1 MQRGNHSFSFKVIAS
16 LLIHGFICVTD
27 FDIVQLTVSFP
38 FIKAEVCH
46 VHVRNIH
53 VTNCSFDTGTLFV
66 LLAFSHL
73 KSQIHS
79 LSHNF
84 ILVFQ
89 EQGMCYLESVALV
102 MVIGSGFC
110 CFSNG
115 NRVKI
120 RSDSA

>member
-1 MQRGNHSFSFKVIAS
+1 M
-16 LLIHGFICVTD
+16 
-27 FDIVQLTVSFP
+27 
-38 FIKAEVCH
+38 
-46 VHVRNIH
+46 
-53 VTNCSFDTGTLFV
+53 TNCSFDTGTLFV

-89 EQGMCYLESVALV
+89 KQGMCYLDSAALV
-102 MVIGSGFC
+102 MVIGSGVC